1 MVLKSKNWI
10 IVILVSF
17 TKLAQMM
24 TILKKTTME
33 NVGGIYLT
41 KKSQE
46 AVQIE
51 QMLNWRYILL
61 ALMIL
66 VGMNI
71 IFLNLKEEWIV
82 VG

>member
-1 MVLKSKNWI
+1 MVLKNKNWI
-10 IVILVSF
+10 MVILVSF
-17 TKLAQMM
+17 TKLAQMI

-51 QMLNWRYILL
+51 
-61 ALMIL
+61 
-66 VGMNI
+66 
-71 IFLNLKEEWIV
+71 
-82 VG
+82 